1 MKKYSFLFVIFLCT
15 FFSCSKKTE
24 KIEITETVPQIEIKE
39 KNHKWF
45 YFSSDGYFETSSP
58 KNAPFVLNSPW
69 TEAIRISSANNSSSL
84 NQKKGFA
91 VVNRLGMIT
100 FDNEK
105 INLSVDVNLFPNRT
119 SGNLVFFNDIP
130 VFSVF
135 KSSFFNDSILQENY
149 KNDDSLHLFLV
160 QFDDDA
166 KISYPLVNC
175 SNLSQ
180 KTNSEVTDFYWNGDE
195 WFCCIKS
202 VEDGR
207 VFFDY
212 VKWTS
217 ALPLMSLSPA
227 IASENLTVSEIDVS
241 AFREKKQLL
250 DYKNAPERIK
260 KMLNGFDKN
269 ISFDLEV
276 KTCGGSSPRV
286 FSNEVQNYSGQT
298 LKAKSII
305 SQNWSCVI
313 FEDGTLFIEG
323 ALENKHI
330 LRNGKPVA
338 IRLPKLAPGFVYT
351 DFVISGNYLYVGWEE
366 TDFYKVGKS
375 GFIQVNLEKTLY
387 NKMY

>member
-1 MKKYSFLFVIFLCT
+1 
-15 FFSCSKKTE
+15 
-24 KIEITETVPQIEIKE
+24 
-39 KNHKWF
+39 
-45 YFSSDGYFETSSP
+45 
-58 KNAPFVLNSPW
+58 
-69 TEAIRISSANNSSSL
+69 
-84 NQKKGFA
+84 
-91 VVNRLGMIT
+91 MIT

-105 INLSVDVNLFPNRT
+105 INLSVDINLFPNRT
-119 SGNLVFFNDIP
+119 AGNLVFFNDIP

-160 QFDDDA
+160 QFDDEA

-180 KTNSEVTDFYWNGDE
+180 KSNSEVTDFYWNGDE

-212 VKWTS
+212 VKWTT

-227 IASENLTVSEIDVS
+227 IASENLTVSEIGVN

-286 FSNEVQNYSGQT
+286 FSNDVQNYSGQT

-305 SQNWSCVI
+305 SQNWRCVI

-338 IRLPKLAPGFVYT
+338 IRLPKLPVGFGYT
-351 DFVISGNYLYVGWEE
+351 DFVISGTYLYVGWEE